1 MRFWQRF
8 DEHPVRYLLAIVG
21 TYLFINNSIN
31 AMSVW
36 SEHNRDGSPNI
47 AMWEPFVWEY
57 SSALSVFV
65 LLPFLIK
72 LFTHFPLR
80 FSQFKRQFLLHFA
93 GTIVFSLLH
102 VLIMVAFREVYY
114 WLVGQSY
121 NFGPWP
127 RELFYEYRKDAWG
140 YLSWLVLFN
149 IYRSVHAR
157 LKGEANLITMNEETA
172 DTTTQVVPEHFLV
185 KKLDK
190 EFLVKVSEIEW
201 LESAG
206 NYVNLH
212 SHGRIYP
219 LRSTLTELCE
229 RLETVGFSRIHRSFG
244 VNHNAIESIGYVSSG
259 DGEITLKN
267 GKRLTLS
274 RRYKETLKERL
285 S

>member
-1 MRFWQRF
+1 MTLWQRF
-8 DEHPVRYLLAIVG
+8 DAHPVRYLMLIVG
-21 TYLFINNSIN
+21 AYLFINNSIN

-36 SEHNRDGSPNI
+36 SEHNRAGNPSI

-57 SSALSVFV
+57 SSALSVFI
-65 LLPFLIK
+65 LLPFLIM
-72 LFTHFPLR
+72 LFGRFPLKLA
-80 FSQFKRQFLLHFA
+80 QFKRQFLLHLA
-93 GTIVFSLLH
+93 GTIVFSVLH
-102 VLIMVAFREVYY
+102 VLIMVALREVYY
-114 WLVGQSY
+114 WLAGESY
-121 NFGPWP
+121 HFGPWL

-149 IYRSVHAR
+149 IYRTVHAR
-157 LKGEANLITMNEETA
+157 LKGEANLIASNEESANTV
-172 DTTTQVVPEHFLV
+172 TNSVPEHFLV

-190 EFLVKVSEIEW
+190 EFLVKVAEIEW

-212 SHGRIYP
+212 SNGRIYP

-229 RLETVGFSRIHRSFG
+229 RLDSVGFSRIHRSFG
-244 VNHNAIESIGYVSSG
+244 VNHNAIESIGYVASG
-259 DGEITLKN
+259 DGEITLKS

-274 RRYKETLKERL
+274 RRYKDTFKEKL